1 LLEDLQPAVVVSAV
15 QALSQWGR
23 TEARPALLR
32 LLDEN
37 PTADLIAA
45 AVGIADEAVIVSLGR
60 IGRTRPEFRSIVLDA
75 LGEIDDP
82 RAAAILEW
90 FGSTD
95 VP

>member
-1 LLEDLQPAVVVSAV
+1 VVSV
-15 QALSQWGR
+15 VRTLSEWGR

-32 LLDEN
+32 LLDES
-37 PTADLIAA
+37 PSPDLIAA
-45 AVGIADEAVIVSLGR
+45 ATGIADEAVIVSLGR
-60 IGRTRPEFRSIVLDA
+60 IGRTRPELRGFVLGA

-82 RAAAILEW
+82 RATAILKR